1 MAPRRHFLREFVRDP
16 ASVGAI
22 APSSYAL
29 ARTMVNAIGPER
41 RHAVLELGSGTGAFT
56 AEILHRLRP
65 EQRYLGIERNP
76 VFHAALSAQFGAQH
90 FVLADAVELVRVLH
104 AQGIQHVDPVV
115 CSLPW
120 ASLALTVQG
129 RVFAAL
135 GRALSHGG
143 VFATFAYLQGTL
155 LPGGRALR
163 RRLVKEFA
171 SVQRSPIVWANLPPA
186 FIYICQK

>member
-1 MAPRRHFLREFVRDP
+1 MAARPHFLREFVRDP

-22 APSSYAL
+22 APSSQPL
-29 ARTMVNAIGPER
+29 ARMMVNAIGPER
-41 RHAVLELGSGTGAFT
+41 RHAVLELGPGTGVFT
-56 AEILHRLRP
+56 AEILHHLRP

-90 FVLADAVELVRVLH
+90 FVLADAAELGRILR
-104 AQGIQHVDPVV
+104 AQGIPHVDAVV

-120 ASLALTVQG
+120 ASLALAVQDL
-129 RVFAAL
+129 VFAAL
-135 GRALSHGG
+135 SRALSHGG

-155 LPGGRALR
+155 LPGGQALR

-186 FIYICQK
+186 FVYICQK